1 MINQQKTWLEFSLT
15 KLISDNINFLK
26 ELENSIDY
34 LKKAENKNFSV
45 VSISLPFNFNFSDEE
60 NKKLIELISLL
71 KKKTIIVLFLLNLF
85 PLTTNYL
92 ILLML

>member
-15 KLISDNINFLK
+15 KLISENDNFLI

-34 LKKAENKNFSV
+34 LKKVENKNFSV
-45 VSISLPFNFNFSDEE
+45 VSISLPFNFNFSNEDNE
-60 NKKLIELISLL
+60 KLIELISLL
-71 KKKTIIVLFLLNLF
+71 KKTIIVLFLLNLF